1 MKEHNMN
8 NDSEYIIGNIDFTMS
23 MEDLPLTE
31 ENKEEMRK
39 CIDGKLDLDKLIEET
54 ISKYMAEA
62 V

>member
-1 MKEHNMN
+1 MN
-8 NDSEYIIGNIDFTMS
+8 NDSEYIIRNIDFTMS
-23 MEDLPLTE
+23 MEDMPLTE

-54 ISKYMAEA
+54 ISKYMAKA